1 MLSDA
6 IILGEEIGAV
16 PVEDLPLRFLLR
28 MDVELVE
35 DHQLLVFQVV
45 KRPILGLTIGGLVGA
60 ERRVARFGELYPH
73 FAHSP

>member
-35 DHQLLVFQVV
+35 DHQLLVLQVV
-45 KRPILGLTIGGLVGA
+45 ERPLLGFAVGQSELSSDVRQQA
-60 ERRVARFGELYPH
+60 VRRQKEYPYRQ
-73 FAHSP
+73 